1 MKKSLF
7 ILLISLCS
15 CNKNYSTE
23 PTVDFEDYYYKEIG
37 KGEYSIKKLEGID
50 ISQLKEIDKDDPVSI
65 NQKKYNEAKHYYYN
79 IIDTSK
85 INSVVYFYFNE
96 GKEKSFVLE
105 NYTKDNQFISEIVIS
120 TISGDGGYFSNSEG
134 EFINDSTIIREDKS
148 GYYKMMKDSNA
159 EIEDSI
165 IESYNKLKILIRTD
179 GIVMV
184 DTIK

>member
-1 MKKSLF
+1 MGK
-7 ILLISLCS
+7 
-15 CNKNYSTE
+15 
-23 PTVDFEDYYYKEIG
+23 PT
-37 KGEYSIKKLEGID
+37 
-50 ISQLKEIDKDDPVSI
+50 
-65 NQKKYNEAKHYYYN
+65 
-79 IIDTSK
+79 
-85 INSVVYFYFNE
+85 YFYFNE